1 MIVGICKATY
11 SICRIIF
18 FCKFWIFQ
26 NHKSISENPI
36 NEWVLSSLIFLEDL
50 SWPSSFL
57 RGHSALVPSRRHKMT
72 SFLYTLHV
80 TVDDSSDIFSKIRH
94 FSSILSIFDNIGDY
108 SRPGESFIFSLFFSS
123 VLYFQVSQSGVSI
136 LKVSCTLIGRYCGA
150 RRRLSSTTES

>member
-11 SICRIIF
+11 STCNSESF
-18 FCKFWIFQ
+18 FANSESFRTINLFQ
-26 NHKSISENPI
+26 KIL
-36 NEWVLSSLIFLEDL
+36 WMVLSSLFFLEDL

-72 SFLYTLHV
+72 SFLYTWHV
-80 TVDDSSDIFSKIRH
+80 TADDSSDIFSKIRY

-136 LKVSCTLIGRYCGA
+136 LKVSWTLIGQ
-150 RRRLSSTTES
+150 